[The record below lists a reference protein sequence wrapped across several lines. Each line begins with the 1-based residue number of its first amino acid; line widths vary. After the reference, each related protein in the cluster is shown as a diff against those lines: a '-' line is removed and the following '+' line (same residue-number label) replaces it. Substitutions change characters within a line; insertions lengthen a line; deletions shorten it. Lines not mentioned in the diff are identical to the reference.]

1 MLPLYLFDVTQFWK
15 DFLFICF
22 QNLTGH
28 EKENRNDI
36 FIALVFQ
43 TWRSWQDRYWNCS
56 FLKKQRSLK
65 HVEITQ
71 KQQILK

>member
-1 MLPLYLFDVTQFWK
+1 MLPLYLFDVTQFCK

-43 TWRSWQDRYWNCS
+43 T
-56 FLKKQRSLK
+56 
-65 HVEITQ
+65 
-71 KQQILK
+71 